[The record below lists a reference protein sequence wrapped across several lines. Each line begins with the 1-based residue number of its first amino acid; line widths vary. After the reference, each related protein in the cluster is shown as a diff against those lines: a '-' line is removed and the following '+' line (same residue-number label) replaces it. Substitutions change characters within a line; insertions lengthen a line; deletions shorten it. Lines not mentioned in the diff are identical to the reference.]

1 LHRAERADE
10 QGAKQDDGYR
20 AAVPDLAAEHLLPP
34 PAAGRIYEA
43 SRRARFGDL
52 SPGGRLRL
60 DALGRYL
67 QDVSGD
73 DTADAGY
80 EDLIPWVVRRLV
92 VETHVEAE
100 FRELLTMRTW
110 CSGIGGRWA
119 ERRVSIHGEAGAHV
133 EAAVLWVHI
142 DVDSGQPRKL
152 GDDFFVHY
160 GDAAAGRKVGARLR
174 HDGAVPAAAERRPW
188 PTRFADFDLLR
199 HVNNAVYLAAV
210 EEALARRRDLRTP
223 MRVEVEYRA
232 PIEPDDEVVLA
243 TVHRPDGGL
252 GLWVTDPAADTVYAT
267 AEVRRSD

>member
-1 LHRAERADE
+1 LSIDLLRFGDGLPEP
-10 QGAKQDDGYR
+10 DGYR

-34 PAAGRIYEA
+34 PTAGRRYEA
-43 SRRARFGDL
+43 TRRARFGDL

-80 EDLIPWVVRRLV
+80 DDLIPWVVRRLL
-92 VETHVEAE
+92 VETRVEAE
-100 FRELLTMRTW
+100 FREPLTMCTW

-133 EAAVLWVHI
+133 EAAVLWVHV

-152 GDDFFVHY
+152 GDDFLARY
-160 GDAAAGRKVGARLR
+160 GEAAAGRKVSARLR
-174 HDGAVPAAAERRPW
+174 HDGDVPADAEVRPW

-232 PIEPDDEVVLA
+232 AIEPGDEVALA
-243 TVHRPDGGL
+243 TVDRPDGRL
-252 GLWVTDPAADTVYAT
+252 ALWVTDPVADTVYAT
-267 AEVRRSD
+267 AEVRRLD